1 MKLWTLSTFCAA
13 SLLIFSGCVGSTPTP
28 KEEIVVDESYPV
40 VTLTKN
46 GIIPDMT
53 SIAFEW
59 ESIKDPRIE
68 GIYIYK
74 SYPDDN
80 ALQGELKYYKTINSR
95 FQTHF
100 LDKDIQPA
108 TQYTYAFKTFSKD
121 AEGKQSRVYVVHSLP
136 ILKSV
141 SWIYS
146 ITDMPRV
153 AKIIWRPH
161 ANQKVKSYIIERKT
175 LEKDE
180 WEELATIDG
189 RLNAEYIDTDLKDN
203 YVYKYRIRVETYDGL
218 VSAPSEEVKVVTK
231 ALPKGIKHI
240 TATRDL
246 PRMIKIDWEKSM
258 TKDFDHYNLYRS
270 DEVDG
275 SYELIAT
282 LFNPTFTDKI
292 EEDGKSY
299 FYRVSELDK
308 DGLESK
314 HDKISI
320 QGITLVKPATPGVVQ
335 AKLIN
340 NSKVELKWSSK
351 DPRVKSFTVT
361 KTEQEGW
368 LKSVSQDIEGI
379 TGNKFIDQEIK
390 PDTKYTYI
398 VYGVDEN
405 GIKSEPS
412 IEVEL
417 KTQESDELV
426 EVKESAPQ
434 KEVEVTQTTEEVP
447 TELVAPV
454 DDLDLNGL

>member
-95 FQTHF
+95 FKTHF
-100 LDKDIQPA
+100 LDKDIKPA

-203 YVYKYRIRVETYDGL
+203 YVYKYRIRVVTYDGL

-320 QGITLVKPATPGVVQ
+320 QGTTLVKPATPGVVQ

-379 TGNKFIDQEIK
+379 TGNKFMDLEIK
-390 PDTKYTYI
+390 PDTKYTYV

-417 KTQESDELV
+417 KTQESDQLV

-434 KEVEVTQTTEEVP
+434 KEVEVSQTTEEVP

>member
-100 LDKDIQPA
+100 LDKDIKPA

-136 ILKSV
+136 VLKSV

-189 RLNAEYIDTDLKDN
+189 RLNAEYIDTDLKDD

-270 DEVDG
+270 DEIDG

-320 QGITLVKPATPGVVQ
+320 QGTTLVKPATPGVVQ

-379 TGNKFIDQEIK
+379 TGNKFMDLEIK
-390 PDTKYTYI
+390 PDTKYTYV

>member
-1 MKLWTLSTFCAA
+1 
-13 SLLIFSGCVGSTPTP
+13 
-28 KEEIVVDESYPV
+28 
-40 VTLTKN
+40 
-46 GIIPDMT
+46 MT

-74 SYPDDN
+74 SYPDDQ
-80 ALQGELKYYKTINSR
+80 AQQGELKYYKTINSR

-100 LDKDIQPA
+100 LDKDIKPA

-121 AEGKQSRVYVVHSLP
+121 AEGKQSRVIVVNSLP
-136 ILKSV
+136 VLKSV
-141 SWIYS
+141 SWVYS

-189 RLNAEYIDTDLKDN
+189 RLNAEYIDTDLKDD
-203 YVYKYRIRVETYDGL
+203 YVYKYRIRVVTYDGL

-231 ALPKGIKHI
+231 ALPKGVKDIR
-240 TATRDL
+240 ATRDL
-246 PRMIKIDWEKSM
+246 PKMIKIDWEKSM
-258 TKDFDHYNLYRS
+258 IKDFDHYNLYRS
-270 DEVDG
+270 DELDG

-299 FYRVSELDK
+299 FYRVSVLDK

-314 HDKISI
+314 YKKISI
-320 QGITLVKPATPGVVQ
+320 QGTTLVKPATPGVVQ

-368 LKSVSQDIEGI
+368 LNSVSQDIEGI
-379 TGNKFIDQEIK
+379 TGNKFMDLEIK
-390 PDTKYTYI
+390 PDTKYTYV
-398 VYGVDEN
+398 VYGVDAN

-417 KTQESDELV
+417 KTQESQQLV

-434 KEVEVTQTTEEVP
+434 KEVKVTQTTKEVS
-447 TELVAPV
+447 TETVAPV

>member
-1 MKLWTLSTFCAA
+1 MKLWILSTFCTA
-13 SLLIFSGCVGSTPTP
+13 SLLVFSGCVGSTPTP
-28 KEEIVVDESYPV
+28 KEEIVIDESYPV

-74 SYPDDN
+74 SYPDEQDQ
-80 ALQGELKYYKTINSR
+80 QGELKFYKTIDSR

-100 LDKDIQPA
+100 LDKDIKPN

-121 AEGKQSRVYVVHSLP
+121 AEGKQSRVIVVNSLP

-141 SWIYS
+141 SWVYS

-189 RLNAEYIDTDLKDN
+189 RLNAEYIDRDLKDN
-203 YVYKYRIRVETYDGL
+203 YVYKYRIRVVTYDDI

-335 AKLIN
+335 AKLIS

-379 TGNKFIDQEIK
+379 TGNKFMDLEIK
-390 PDTKYTYI
+390 PDTKYTYV

-417 KTQESDELV
+417 KTQESDQLV

-434 KEVEVTQTTEEVP
+434 KEVKVTQTTEEVP

>member
-100 LDKDIQPA
+100 LDKDIKPA

-136 ILKSV
+136 VLKSV

-189 RLNAEYIDTDLKDN
+189 RLNAEYIDTDLKDD
-203 YVYKYRIRVETYDGL
+203 YVYKYRIRVVTYDGL

-270 DEVDG
+270 DEIDG

-320 QGITLVKPATPGVVQ
+320 QGTTLVKPATPGVVQ

-379 TGNKFIDQEIK
+379 TGNKFMDLEIK
-390 PDTKYTYI
+390 PDTKYTYV